1 MKQHDHD
8 VKGRKMA
15 SATPPKLKKKKN
27 DDRDQAVVQR
37 KHKKPKATRDREEEG
52 SE

>member
-1 MKQHDHD
+1 MKHHDHD

-15 SATPPKLKKKKN
+15 SASPPKLKKKKN

-37 KHKKPKATRDREEEG
+37 KHKKPKATWDREEEG